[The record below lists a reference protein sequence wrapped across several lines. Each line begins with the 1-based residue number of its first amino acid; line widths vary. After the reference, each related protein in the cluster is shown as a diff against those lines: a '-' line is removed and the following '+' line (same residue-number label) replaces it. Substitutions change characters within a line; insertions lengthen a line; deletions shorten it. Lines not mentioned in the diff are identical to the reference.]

1 MSSARRTALIS
12 VLAAVFLIALKLVVG
27 LATNSLGFLS
37 EALHSGTDL
46 VAALLTFF
54 AIGLAHK
61 PADATHAWGH
71 GKAEHLSA
79 LAECVVLAIASVLIG
94 VVAVRRLTDDVPAE
108 VQATW
113 WAFATLAVVIA
124 VDLSRTFVSLRS
136 ARRHQSAALASNALH
151 FAGDLAGTTAVLVGL
166 ILTRTGVQK
175 ADAAASLVVGVLVLV
190 AATRMAR
197 VNVDVLMDRTP
208 FEAEQSARRAI
219 AALGPDIAL
228 ERLRMREAAG
238 TQFADVV
245 ISVAPAAALA
255 EGHAAADAV
264 EAAIRRELTNADVV
278 VHVEPRPADDESL
291 HEQVLAA
298 ALSVPGVREIHNVRV
313 FDAGDSATASL
324 HLKLPSHTSLAAA
337 HDLATAVETAIVAAC
352 PRIADVAT
360 HLEPLHD
367 PTVGRAT
374 TRAETAR
381 LTAHVRTI
389 VTEVSGRPPND
400 VRFTTTE
407 DGLVAFV
414 DIALDAACSLA
425 HAHDVGGAVR
435 GRLRRE
441 IAELDD
447 ALVHTEPADDRVP
460 ER

>member
-1 MSSARRTALIS
+1 MSPARRTALIS
-12 VLAAVFLIALKLVVG
+12 VLAAVFLIALKLGVG

-94 VVAVRRLTDDVPAE
+94 IVAVRRLAADVPAE
-108 VQATW
+108 VYATW
-113 WAFATLAVVIA
+113 WAFAALAVVIG
-124 VDLSRTFVSLRS
+124 VDLSRTVISLRS
-136 ARRHQSAALASNALH
+136 ARRHRSAALASNALH
-151 FAGDLAGTTAVLVGL
+151 FAGDLAGTAAVLAGL
-166 ILTRTGVQK
+166 VLTRAGVHK
-175 ADAAASLVVGVLVLV
+175 ADAAASLLVGVMVLV
-190 AATRMAR
+190 AAVRMAR

-219 AALGPDIAL
+219 ATLGPDITL

-245 ISVAPAAALA
+245 ISVAPSAALA

-264 EAAIRRELTNADVV
+264 EAAIRNDLANADVV
-278 VHVEPRPADDESL
+278 VHVEPRPADDASL
-291 HEQVLAA
+291 REQVLSA
-298 ALSVPGVREIHNVRV
+298 ALSVPGVREIHNVRI
-313 FDAGDSATASL
+313 FDGGASATASL
-324 HLKLPSHTSLAAA
+324 HVKLPSDTPLVAA
-337 HDLATAVETAIVAAC
+337 HEVATAVEAAIVGAC

-374 TRAETAR
+374 SRTETAR
-381 LTAHVRTI
+381 LAAHVGA
-389 VTEVSGRPPND
+389 VVAELSGRPPND
-400 VRFTTTE
+400 VRFTNTE

-414 DIALDAACSLA
+414 DIALDPGCSLA
-425 HAHDVGGAVR
+425 RAHDIGGAVR

-447 ALVHTEPADDRVP
+447 ALVHTEPAADPDG
-460 ER
+460 